1 MAIDVLQIEGLT
13 RSAARAAEEAFMALN
28 MVAKCLEDTGSDLA
42 DEAMKIRNQAR
53 SLEDMV
59 SRELI
64 VVQELGAHGR
74 GRR

>member
-1 MAIDVLQIEGLT
+1 MALDVMQVEGLT

-28 MVAKCLEDTGSDLA
+28 LVAKCLEDTGSDLA
-42 DEAMKIRNQAR
+42 NEAMKIRNQAR
-53 SLEDMV
+53 SLEDLV

>member
-1 MAIDVLQIEGLT
+1 MLQIEGLT

>member
-1 MAIDVLQIEGLT
+1 MALDVLQIEGLT

-42 DEAMKIRNQAR
+42 DEAMKIRNEAR
-53 SLEDMV
+53 SLEDLV

>member
-1 MAIDVLQIEGLT
+1 MGLDVMQIEGLT

-28 MVAKCLEDTGSDLA
+28 LVAKCLEDTGSDLA